1 MIMILIAH
9 EALCYELD
17 IEKDEKGFHICRQI
31 GAWDKK
37 QGKISGYRVVTRRT
51 NNVDSLSN
59 VEDLPCHLR
68 ESTARPRRTKCSR
81 EQEGG
86 VP

>member
-31 GAWDKK
+31 GAWIRSKGRYQDI
-37 QGKISGYRVVTRRT
+37 G
-51 NNVDSLSN
+51 L
-59 VEDLPCHLR
+59 LL
-68 ESTARPRRTKCSR
+68 
-81 EQEGG
+81 EQRIT
-86 VP
+86 